1 MKMNV
6 ALKSSVPYTVWEDNY
21 CKTGSL

>member
-6 ALKSSVPYTVWEDNY
+6 ALESSVPYTVWEDNY